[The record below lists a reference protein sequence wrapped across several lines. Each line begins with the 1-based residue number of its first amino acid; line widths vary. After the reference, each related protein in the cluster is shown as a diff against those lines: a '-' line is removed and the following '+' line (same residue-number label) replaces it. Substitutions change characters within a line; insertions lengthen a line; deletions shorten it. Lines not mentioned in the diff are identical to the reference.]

1 MNVNIDQLIKNISKG
16 KNLDFEESK
25 TIFLSIMSGN
35 MGEKLIY
42 DFLIN
47 LSSKGETADEIAGG
61 VHVLRKKALKVNTSE
76 NVIDTCG
83 TGGDGKNTLNVST
96 ASSLVLASMGIK
108 VAKHGNKALSS
119 KCGSA
124 DVLERLKININLQPD
139 GVAKS
144 IEKNNF
150 GFMFA
155 PNYHLT
161 MKYVAPIRKKIGSRT
176 IFNLLGPLSSP
187 ANVKRQVVGV
197 FAKKWL
203 LPFAN
208 ALKNLKSEHAWIVH
222 SDDGMDEISP
232 FETTNVI
239 ELKNNKINEIKIDP
253 KKIGIKFNNPDK
265 LKGQTADYNANKII
279 DIFSGEKSEF
289 SEAVCL
295 NSAAALII
303 SNKFNKF
310 EEAYEFSKKHLESD
324 KTLTHLKKIQ
334 TF

>member
-1 MNVNIDQLIKNISKG
+1 MNNSEQLINNISKG
-16 KNLDFEESK
+16 RNLNFEESK
-25 TIFLSIMSGN
+25 TIFLNIMNGKMS
-35 MGEKLIY
+35 EKLIY
-42 DFLIN
+42 DFLTN
-47 LSSKGETADEIAGG
+47 LSAKGETSDEISGG
-61 VHVLRKKALKVNTSE
+61 VYVLREKALKVKTS
-76 NVIDTCG
+76 NDIVDTCG
-83 TGGDGKNTLNVST
+83 TGGDGKSTLNIST
-96 ASSLVLASMGIK
+96 ASALLLASMGIK

-187 ANVKRQVVGV
+187 ANVKKQVVGV
-197 FAKKWL
+197 FTKKWL

-208 ALKNLKSEHAWIVH
+208 ALKNLQSEHVWIVH
-222 SDDGMDEISP
+222 SEDGMDEISP
-232 FETTNVI
+232 FAISNII
-239 ELKNNKINEIKIDP
+239 ELQNNKIKKITIDP
-253 KKIGIKFNNPDK
+253 KKVGVKFNNPDN
-265 LKGQTADYNANKII
+265 LKGQDADYNANKII
-279 DIFSGEKSEF
+279 DIFSGIKNEF

-295 NSAAALII
+295 NSAAALIVCE
-303 SNKFNKF
+303 KFDKF
-310 EEAYEFSKKHLESD
+310 EDAYEFAKKHLESD
-324 KTLTHLKKIQ
+324 KALIHLKKIQ

>member
-1 MNVNIDQLIKNISKG
+1 MKDSEQLINNISKG
-16 KNLDFEESK
+16 KNLTFEESK
-25 TIFLSIMSGN
+25 KIFLDIMSGN
-35 MGEKLIY
+35 MQEESIY
-42 DFLIN
+42 NFLTL
-47 LSSKGETADEIAGG
+47 LSAKGETSEEIAGG
-61 VHVLRKKALKVNTSE
+61 VYVLREKTLKVKAPDDI
-76 NVIDTCG
+76 IDTCG
-83 TGGDGKNTLNVST
+83 TGGDGKNTLNIST
-96 ASSLVLASMGIK
+96 ASALFLASMGVK

-161 MKYVAPIRKKIGSRT
+161 MRYVAPIRKKIGSRT

-187 ANVKRQVVGV
+187 ANVKRQVIGV

-208 ALKNLKSEHAWIVH
+208 ALKNLQSKHAWIVH

-232 FETTNVI
+232 FALTNIVEI
-239 ELKNNKINEIKIDP
+239 KDNKINEIKIDP
-253 KKIGIKFNNPDK
+253 KKVGIKFYNPDN
-265 LKGQTADYNANKII
+265 LKGRDADYNANKII
-279 DIFSGEKSEF
+279 DVFSGVKNEF
-289 SEAVCL
+289 AEAICL
-295 NSAAALII
+295 NAAAALIVC
-303 SNKFNKF
+303 NKFIRF
-310 EEAYEFSKKHLESD
+310 EDAYEFSKKHLQTD
-324 KTLTHLKKIQ
+324 KVLTHLKKIQ